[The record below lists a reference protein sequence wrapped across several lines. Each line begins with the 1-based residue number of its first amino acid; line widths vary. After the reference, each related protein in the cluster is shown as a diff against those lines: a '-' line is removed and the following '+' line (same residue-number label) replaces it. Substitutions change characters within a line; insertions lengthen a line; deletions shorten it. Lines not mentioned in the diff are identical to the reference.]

1 LPSAALNAALQ
12 VGKMKFVKP
21 FSKTFHSE
29 NLALDSSPALIKER
43 GDESLID
50 SGEKG
55 GEGIAPVF
63 HWIGLEVQVSRRPQ
77 SNTWHA
83 YAWT

>member
-1 LPSAALNAALQ
+1 
-12 VGKMKFVKP
+12 MKFVKP

-63 HWIGLEVQVSRRPQ
+63 HG
-77 SNTWHA
+77 
-83 YAWT
+83 